1 MPWYELTSDVMVRGT
16 PRASGEVLDLSES
29 EGQLLSGLGRAKPAQ
44 PPTKPEAAK
53 PEAVQQEVSAKE
65 APAEAASAELLTAEL
80 LTAELLTPEPLTAEP
95 PRLTKQAARR
105 RAPSPSPKD

>member
-16 PRASGEVLDLSES
+16 PRSFGEVLDLTES

-44 PPTKPEAAK
+44 RPAPPEPVCPMPKPEAAK
-53 PEAVQQEVSAKE
+53 PEAPIEELSK
-65 APAEAASAELLTAEL
+65 PSASAPKL
-80 LTAELLTPEPLTAEP
+80 
-95 PRLTKQAARR
+95 AARR

>member
-16 PRASGEVLDLSES
+16 PRSFGEVLDLTES

-44 PPTKPEAAK
+44 PLAK
-53 PEAVQQEVSAKE
+53 PEPVCPMPRPE
-65 APAEAASAELLTAEL
+65 AGESEASIEELPKPSASAPKL
-80 LTAELLTPEPLTAEP
+80 
-95 PRLTKQAARR
+95 AARR